1 MNLIICKRETGV
13 ERPAV
18 ELLVVVSL
26 LTKFNEQGYHSNGLS
41 MLYLKSFFKKI
52 DSAYNKSDFIKIRSV
67 NYFLQGTFITSTP
80 TYFEV
85 KVN

>member
-1 MNLIICKRETGV
+1 MAHGPRAVHSDSPFFFVEYNFFLNLIICKRKTGV

-41 MLYLKSFFKKI
+41 MLYLKSFF
-52 DSAYNKSDFIKIRSV
+52 
-67 NYFLQGTFITSTP
+67 
-80 TYFEV
+80 
-85 KVN
+85 